1 MSFLRRLSF
10 LFWYTRRA
18 PWDSGIVPPEVE
30 AFIREHPAGRT
41 LRQAQGRAL
50 DLGCGTGTSS
60 LALARAGWDV
70 TGVDFVSRA
79 IKSAKQKAKGE
90 GIFVDFRV
98 DDVTRLRGISGPFDL
113 VLDIGCFHSLDEKG
127 KSAYL
132 EQMGRLLAPGGTWL
146 VYAFVQGG
154 EEPGAGL
161 TEQEIQ
167 TAAQGLRLARRQD
180 GSERGQRPSAWLW
193 FERQQGRTRPRLQ
206 PV

>member
-70 TGVDFVSRA
+70 TGVDFVPRA
-79 IKSAKQKAKGE
+79 IKSAKQKAKSG

-113 VLDIGCFHSLDEKG
+113 VLDIGCFHGLAAGQKLRYLDNLA
-127 KSAYL
+127 S
-132 EQMGRLLAPGGTWL
+132 LLAPGGTWL
-146 VYAFVQGG
+146 LYGFFKP
-154 EEPGAGL
+154 EESPGPGFIPADLVRASSRL
-161 TEQEIQ
+161 T
-167 TAAQGLRLARRQD
+167 LVRRRD
-180 GSERGQRPSAWLW
+180 GTDKNDRPSAWFW
-193 FERQQGRTRPRLQ
+193 FNNIG
-206 PV
+206 